1 MALKVGDK
9 APDFTLP
16 STAGKDF
23 NLYNDRKDK
32 PCIIYFY
39 PKDFTPGCTA
49 EACDFR
55 DNIAFFKQFDIDVL
69 GVIRDDVE
77 THHKFK
83 AKHELPFELLADESG
98 NVTKAYKATLP
109 LVGMSKRIT
118 YLLDKDQKVVAVFE
132 KLFGA
137 KAHIQNMIEKVKGGA
152 IAES

>member
-16 STAGKDF
+16 STTGEDF
-23 NLYNDRKDK
+23 NLYNNRKDK

-55 DNIAFFKQFDIDVL
+55 DNIEFFKQFDIDVL
-69 GVIRDDVE
+69 GVSRDDIE
-77 THHKFK
+77 THLKFK
-83 AKHELPFELLADESG
+83 EKHNLPFELLADTKG
-98 NVTKAYKATLP
+98 TVTKAFKAAMP
-109 LVGMSKRIT
+109 LVGVSKRIT
-118 YLLDKDQKVVAVFE
+118 YLLDKDQQVVAVFD

-137 KAHIQNMIEKVKGGA
+137 KAHIQEMIKKVKSDLV
-152 IAES
+152 EE

>member
-16 STAGKDF
+16 STTGKDF
-23 NLYNDRKDK
+23 TLYNDRKDK

-55 DNIAFFKQFDIDVL
+55 DNIEFFKQFDIDVV
-69 GVIRDDVE
+69 GISRDDVE
-77 THHKFK
+77 THLKFK
-83 AKHELPFELLADESG
+83 AKHNLPFELLADTKG
-98 NVTKAYKATLP
+98 QVTKAFKATMP
-109 LVGMSKRIT
+109 LVGVSKRIT
-118 YLLDKDQKVVAVFE
+118 YLLDKDQNVVAVFD

-137 KAHIQNMIEKVKGGA
+137 KAHIQEMIKKVKSDLV
-152 IAES
+152 EE

>member
-16 STAGKDF
+16 STSGNDF
-23 NLYNDRKDK
+23 NLYQNRKDK

-55 DNIAFFKQFDIDVL
+55 DNIEFFKQFDIDVL
-69 GVIRDDVE
+69 GVSRDDVA
-77 THHKFK
+77 THNKFK
-83 AKHELPFELLADESG
+83 AKHNLPFELLADVEG
-98 NVTKAYKATLP
+98 KVTKAYKATLP

-118 YLLDKDQKVVAVFE
+118 YLLDKDQKVAAVFE

-137 KAHIQNMIEKVKGGA
+137 KAHIQNMIAKVKDGA
-152 IAES
+152 VTE

>member
-16 STAGKDF
+16 STTGKDF
-23 NLYNDRKDK
+23 TLYNDRKDK

-55 DNIAFFKQFDIDVL
+55 DNIEFFKQFDIDVV
-69 GVIRDDVE
+69 GISRDDVE
-77 THHKFK
+77 THLKFK
-83 AKHELPFELLADESG
+83 AKHDLPFELLADTKG
-98 NVTKAYKATLP
+98 QVTKAFKATMP
-109 LVGMSKRIT
+109 LVGVSKRIT
-118 YLLDKDQKVVAVFE
+118 YLLDKEQNVVAVFD

-137 KAHIQNMIEKVKGGA
+137 KAHIQEMIKKVKSDLV
-152 IAES
+152 EE

>member
-9 APDFTLP
+9 APDFTLA
-16 STAGKDF
+16 STAGSDF
-23 NLYNDRKDK
+23 NLYNDRAGK

-55 DNIAFFKQFDIDVL
+55 DNIEFFKQFDIDVL
-69 GVIRDDVE
+69 GVSRDDVA
-77 THHKFK
+77 THNKFK
-83 AKHELPFELLADESG
+83 AKHNLPFELLADVDG
-98 NVTKAYKATLP
+98 GVTKAYKATLP

-118 YLLDKDQKVVAVFE
+118 YLLDKDQKVAAVFE

-137 KAHIQNMIEKVKGGA
+137 KAHIQTMIEKVKGGA
-152 IAES
+152 VAE

>member
-16 STAGKDF
+16 STTGKDF
-23 NLYNDRKDK
+23 TLYNDRKEK

-55 DNIAFFKQFDIDVL
+55 DNIEFFKQFDIDVV
-69 GVIRDDVE
+69 GISRDDVE
-77 THHKFK
+77 THLKFK
-83 AKHELPFELLADESG
+83 AKHDLPFELLADTKG
-98 NVTKAYKATLP
+98 QVTKAFKATMP
-109 LVGMSKRIT
+109 LVGVSKRIT
-118 YLLDKDQKVVAVFE
+118 YLLDKEQNVVAVFD

-137 KAHIQNMIEKVKGGA
+137 KAHIQEMIKKVKSDLV
-152 IAES
+152 EE

>member
-1 MALKVGDK
+1 MALKVGDQ

-16 STAGKDF
+16 STTGKDF
-23 NLYNDRKDK
+23 NLYNNQQGK

-55 DNIAFFKQFDIDVL
+55 DNIAFFTQFDIDVL
-69 GVIRDDVE
+69 GVSRDDVA
-77 THHKFK
+77 THLKFK
-83 AKHELPFELLADESG
+83 AKHELPFELLADVKGE
-98 NVTKAYKATLP
+98 VTKAFKATLP

-118 YLLDKDQKVVAVFE
+118 YLLDRDQKVVAVFE

-137 KAHIQNMIEKVKGGA
+137 KAHIQEMIKKVKS
-152 IAES
+152 ELVNE

>member
-16 STAGKDF
+16 STTGEDF
-23 NLYNDRKDK
+23 NLYNNRKGK

-55 DNIAFFKQFDIDVL
+55 DNIEFFKQFDIDVL
-69 GVIRDDVE
+69 GVSRDDIE
-77 THHKFK
+77 THLKFK
-83 AKHELPFELLADESG
+83 EKHNLPFELLADTKG
-98 NVTKAYKATLP
+98 TVTKAFKATMP
-109 LVGMSKRIT
+109 LVGVSKRIT
-118 YLLDKDQKVVAVFE
+118 YLLDKDQQVVAAFD

-137 KAHIQNMIEKVKGGA
+137 KAHIQEMIKKVKSDLV
-152 IAES
+152 EE